1 MRSNASLWF
10 TIVLSISLSFV
21 EFYAWGFPET
31 ISFEEPRPL
40 RSLAGID
47 LGAPIKAGAC
57 EKLHIAVSENDMT
70 VLRTPGGWS
79 TVLIDGCVLSS
90 PNPGAPQLPKKS
102 IRVALP
108 KGATVLSVSVV
119 SGKASTLVAP
129 LQLSPAPEPAFWP
142 GQTTQ
147 VLREDDAIY
156 RAKSP
161 FPKRLIDYYVGSNG
175 KQTIVTVRF
184 SPLIFYPVE
193 RRVVVVTDAV
203 LRIDYALDPGVASGA
218 PSSAGATCVIITP
231 KSMSAAAEE
240 MKSLHEADG
249 IETEVVTLETIFFT
263 YDEAEDAPYDG
274 YPYGSPIIPIRY
286 DYSLAKKIVS
296 FLRDEEEHPS
306 LEYVTILGDGSKV
319 PASYYY
325 HDADSGLGLEQ
336 DWVPTDFFYSSP
348 DYDLVPNYKVG
359 RLPVRDLAEATR
371 VALKMRAWRQ
381 AAQDRSWFDNV
392 MVAGSR
398 PFHTPYYYGELMS
411 LDMLN
416 SGYFDGMTV
425 AKAFGTDGRYTVDVV
440 SEGLRDGGY
449 GFIYDSG
456 HGFGPGISLDDGMI
470 TSDDLFSYAASNFQ
484 LPIVVSI
491 ACICGQFDSPSYSRS
506 FGEGVVLSPAGGI
519 AYYGGSRINAGI
531 ASQAF
536 DNGNLIVTKQEHMGG
551 MTKDVF
557 ASFSAGASDLGS
569 LYTGAI
575 NRFLSENDWDDFLVR
590 RTLFEFV
597 LLGDP
602 ALQIPRFQGGE
613 ANEVPV
619 FVPTNPD
626 FINNESLP
634 SYTNSQLKTVRA
646 SVEADSEVLNF
657 KLVNA
662 TDVEVVEKS
671 TQFGPLFDYSFSPA
685 AGFKLYVV
693 RAEARDGKEGWFLV
707 NTASSLLCID
717 GDLTDWDNELIR
729 PIAVDPTLDFNDPEY
744 DVSSLRAYADPDYWH
759 LAFTATCQNKDMSYV
774 LAIDY
779 GDGGFSGRSGPDTDA
794 AGNYVTFDPEFAVDA
809 EIYLN
814 HVTWVPWLGW
824 ESFRNRKFYRY
835 SGPNDWSAHSLQS
848 IGAILSYS
856 AIGNLVELAVPT
868 KYLGGYPDINV
879 ILFSVPSDAP
889 APAQDSVPSDPA
901 TFDSL
906 TLGREHANTLSQFAH
921 VSCKPVNCILGAGF
935 MGSHISASHGGTLQV
950 AAVVNPEVGPP
961 QSMEIYL
968 DNVPTGLF
976 LNDNG
981 TEGDYVA
988 GDGFWTF
995 HADCPPGL
1003 LPAGQ
1008 YRVSIVATDEL
1019 GGCIGQ
1025 WPQVLLSFCDE
1036 LAAPD
1041 ARLTS
1046 SATRRFQGISLPAIT
1061 VAPTASAAG
1070 CPILLAGV
1078 ANTATNIFAFTIE
1091 AFAYVQDSSVDAIE
1105 VCYAGTPLGVE
1116 LLDDGAG
1123 CDIAAN
1129 DGIFSGSFR
1138 VDRDIPVNR
1147 QYTLE
1152 LMPLID
1158 GEPGPAWPY
1167 LTVND

>member
-1 MRSNASLWF
+1 MRSNASLWL

-31 ISFEEPRPL
+31 ISFEQPRPL
-40 RSLAGID
+40 SSFAGID
-47 LGAPIKAGAC
+47 LGAPIKAGVC
-57 EKLHIAVSENDMT
+57 EELHLAVSESDMT

-79 TVLIDGCVLSS
+79 TVLLEGCTLSS
-90 PNPGAPQLPKKS
+90 PKAGAPQLPRKS
-102 IRVALP
+102 IRVLLP
-108 KGATVLSVSVV
+108 KGAMVSSVCVV
-119 SGKASTLVAP
+119 SGEAAALVES
-129 LQLSPAPEPAFWP
+129 LRLSPAPEPAFWP
-142 GQTTQ
+142 GQTTPA
-147 VLREDDAIY
+147 LREDDAIY
-156 RAKSP
+156 RYKSP
-161 FPKRLIDYYVGSNG
+161 FPKRLIDYYVGSDG
-175 KQTIVTVRF
+175 SQTVVTVRF
-184 SPLIFYPVE
+184 SPLIFYPAE
-193 RRVVVVTDAV
+193 SRVVLVTDAV
-203 LRIDYALDPGVASGA
+203 LRIDYALAPEAGPSGA
-218 PSSAGATCVIITP
+218 LLEGPTCVIITP
-231 KSMSAAAEE
+231 GSMSTAAEE
-240 MKSLHEADG
+240 IRSQHEADG
-249 IETEVVTLETIFFT
+249 IETEVVTLESIFLS
-263 YDEAEDAPYDG
+263 YDEAEDPPYDG
-274 YPYGSPIIPIRY
+274 YPYGSAIIPIRY

-296 FLRDEEEHPS
+296 FLRDVEAHPS
-306 LEYVTILGDGSKV
+306 LEYVTILGDGACV

-325 HDADSGLGLEQ
+325 HDADSGLGFEQ

-348 DYDLVPNYKVG
+348 DYDLAPNYKVG
-359 RLPVRDLAEATR
+359 RLPARDAAQATL
-371 VALKMRAWRQ
+371 VALKIRAWRQ

-398 PFHTPYYYGELMS
+398 PFNTPYYYGELMS

-416 SGYFDGMTV
+416 SGYFDGMAVT
-425 AKAFGTDGRYTVDVV
+425 KAFGTDGRYTVDVV
-440 SEGLRDGGY
+440 SEVLRNGGY
-449 GFIYDSG
+449 GFAYDSG
-456 HGFGPGISLDDGMI
+456 HGFGPGISVDDGMI
-470 TSDDLFSYAASNFQ
+470 TSADLFSYTSSNFQ

-491 ACICGQFDSPSYSRS
+491 ACICGQFDSPSYTRS
-506 FGEGVVLSPAGGI
+506 FGEGVVLCPAGGI
-519 AYYGGSRINAGI
+519 AYFGGTRINAGI

-551 MTKDVF
+551 ITKSIF
-557 ASFSAGASDLGS
+557 ASFAAGESDLGG

-602 ALQIPRFQGGE
+602 ALQIPSFQGGE

-626 FINNESLP
+626 FINNQSLP
-634 SYTNSQLKTVRA
+634 SYTNSQRKTVRT
-646 SVEADSEVLNF
+646 SVEADSESLSF

-662 TDVEVVEKS
+662 TDVEVVDRC
-671 TQFGPLFDYSFSPA
+671 TQLGPLFSYGFSPD

-693 RAEARDGKEGWFLV
+693 RAEAQDGKEGWFLV

-717 GDLTDWDNELIR
+717 GDLTDWDSELVR
-729 PIAVDPTLDFNDPEY
+729 PVGVDPTLDFNDPEY
-744 DVSSLRAYADPDYWH
+744 DVSALWAYANSDYLH
-759 LAFTATCQNKDMSYV
+759 FAFTATCQDEDMSYV

-779 GDGGFSGRSGPDTDA
+779 QEGGAASVSGQNTDA

-824 ESFRNRKFYRY
+824 ESFRSCKLYRY
-835 SGPNDWSAHSLQS
+835 SGPDNWWADSLGS
-848 IGAILSYS
+848 IGAVLSYS
-856 AIGNLVELAVPT
+856 AVGDLVELAVPAR
-868 KYLGGYPDINV
+868 YFGSYPDINV
-879 ILFSVPSDAP
+879 ILFSVPSDASS
-889 APAQDSVPSDPA
+889 PAQDSVPSDPA

-921 VSCKPVNCILGAGF
+921 VPCKPINCILGAGF
-935 MGSHISASHGGTLQV
+935 IGSHISASRGGALQV
-950 AAVVNPEVGPP
+950 AALVDPEYGRP

-968 DNVPTGLF
+968 DNSPTGLF
-976 LNDNG
+976 LNDSG

-988 GDGFWTF
+988 SDGFWTF

-1008 YRVSIVATDEL
+1008 YNLSIVAIDEL
-1019 GGCIGQ
+1019 GGCVGQ

-1036 LAAPD
+1036 LATPD
-1041 ARLTS
+1041 GTFTS
-1046 SATRRFQGISLPAIT
+1046 KATRQLAAINLPTIPI
-1061 VAPTASAAG
+1061 APRTGAAG

-1078 ANTATNIFAFTIE
+1078 ANTTTNMLGFTIE
-1091 AFAYVQDSSVDAIE
+1091 ALAYVQDSSVDAIE
-1105 VCYAGTPLGVE
+1105 VCYAGMPLGVE

-1123 CDIAAN
+1123 CDIAAG

-1138 VDRDIPVNR
+1138 VDRDAPVGR

-1152 LMPLID
+1152 LVPLID

-1167 LTVND
+1167 LAVDD